1 MSQKIR
7 KELILEG
14 LDWVNCTSRIEA
26 KVSKLEGVK
35 LATLNFVTKTF
46 SIEIDDENKM
56 NSIIIAIRD
65 IVNKYE
71 PHVIVKEKIIDKV
84 GKKVLVLRDL
94 HVPAALRK

>member
-1 MSQKIR
+1 
-7 KELILEG
+7 
-14 LDWVNCTSRIEA
+14 
-26 KVSKLEGVK
+26 
-35 LATLNFVTKTF
+35 
-46 SIEIDDENKM
+46 M